1 MPIYEYV
8 CVDCNQKF
16 EMRRSFNQAD
26 DPATCPECGGQHVR
40 RLLSTFVA
48 FSSDGGTRTA
58 VAGAG
63 SACSTCA
70 ATSCAACGIARQ

>member
-8 CVDCNQKF
+8 CVNCGQKF
-16 EMRRSFNQAD
+16 EMRRSFSQAD
-26 DPATCPECGGQHVR
+26 EPATCPACGGQHIR
-40 RLLSTFVA
+40 RLLSAFMA

-63 SACSTCA
+63 SACSACA
-70 ATSCAACGIARQ
+70 ATSCSACGIARR